1 MRLGERILPLFIL
14 SLAVMTCQGQGGQA
28 SPPARAAAATSSAFD
43 EQMQK
48 LLDTWMR
55 EFNAGHL
62 DKVLEL
68 YAPHAELLRGD
79 GTVHDRVS
87 ILAELQH
94 WLDRGAHDYV
104 VHSLRSEQSGDL
116 GYNTGAFDVSMKD
129 HAVEGNYVL
138 VVKRIAGQWK
148 IVAHASIPNPR
159 VKF

>member
-1 MRLGERILPLFIL
+1 MRLGEKLLLLLIL
-14 SLAVMTCQGQGGQA
+14 SLAVSTCEAKTGQA
-28 SPPARAAAATSSAFD
+28 SPPARGGAATSAAFD
-43 EQMQK
+43 QAIQK
-48 LLDTWMR
+48 LLDTWVQ

-79 GTVHDRVS
+79 GTVHDRIS

-94 WLDRGAHDYV
+94 WIGRGAHDYV

-116 GYNTGAFDVSMKD
+116 GYDTGAFNVSMKD
-129 HAVEGNYVL
+129 HTVEGNYVL